1 MHTLLKKNIPPK
13 VSQFFVEKTT
23 KIVEKIKI
31 TAHDMSCEGLQNLL
45 I

>member
-23 KIVEKIKI
+23 KFVEKIKTI
-31 TAHDMSCEGLQNLL
+31 SHDMSCEDFQNLL

>member
-23 KIVEKIKI
+23 KFVEKII
-31 TAHDMSCEGLQNLL
+31 RSLL
-45 I
+45 MICHVRVFRIC